1 MKNLVEILELYDELH
16 QLVSWILIDK
26 ENIDCEPIIKEETYE

>member
-16 QLVSWILIDK
+16 QLVSWILIDY
-26 ENIDCEPIIKEETYE
+26 DYEPIEKEEGDIQCI